1 MIKKLPLSFYIT
13 GVFLFLILAGC
24 HAQRSK
30 KNKSAKEAVEVT
42 TVSNLPSWAVKQPI
56 DPDYYI
62 GIAGVEK
69 KPGDRDYKDLA
80 RKQALHMLC
89 SQIEV
94 KINSNSYLITI
105 NRDYKFQQD
114 YLTSSKASVN
124 TNIEGYNI
132 VDEYDGEKEYWVFL
146 RLSKYEYK
154 KRQQE
159 KLSHASATS
168 LNFLE
173 QADRFTADNQ
183 YAAAVLF
190 YCKALAAMKNYL
202 NEAVEAD
209 YKGKQIFLVN
219 ESFNNLQN
227 LINSIKI
234 NFAESTA
241 TVKFGMPLN
250 KVLIVNTTASDKKAT
265 NLPVVFKFSSGKGE
279 LTEKAKSNE
288 QGKVNLILKKV
299 TSNQAYQQ
307 IDATPDVEAI
317 CSADTNWNDIKPFID
332 RIVKP
337 TGSILL
343 TVVAPK
349 FYSAGVEKNMGNPLE
364 EPYLMKLIDKKLF
377 DAGLQL
383 TLDKKEA
390 DYILELDA
398 NTTKGNVAYEM
409 VNAQL
414 KFNLTVR
421 RANEI
426 VYTQS
431 KTDVKGIKLT
441 VDEAGMNAYK
451 NAAEY
456 ISNTVIPDLYKLIFN

>member
-1 MIKKLPLSFYIT
+1 MPKKKSIVVYIT
-13 GVFLFLILAGC
+13 GSFLFLMLTGC

-30 KNKSAKEAVEVT
+30 KNNQPKESVEIT
-42 TVSNLPSWAVKQPI
+42 TVANLPSWAVKQPI

-69 KPGDRDYKDLA
+69 KPGDREYKNQA
-80 RKQALHMLC
+80 RKQALYMLG

-114 YLTSSKASVN
+114 YLTASKASVN
-124 TNIEGYNI
+124 TNIEGYTI

-159 KLSHASATS
+159 KLLRASSTS
-168 LNFLE
+168 LNFFE
-173 QADRFTADNQ
+173 QADKFKAGNQ
-183 YAAAVLF
+183 YASAILF
-190 YCKALAAMKNYL
+190 YCKALASMKNYL

-219 ESFNNLQN
+219 ESFNNLQS
-227 LINSIKI
+227 LINSIRI
-234 NFAESTA
+234 NFAESAA

-250 KVLIVNTTASDKKAT
+250 KVLIVNTTLSGQKAA
-265 NLPVVFKFSSGKGE
+265 NFPVVFKFSSGKGE
-279 LTEKAKSNE
+279 LLEKASSNE
-288 QGKVNLILKKV
+288 QGKINFILKKLS
-299 TSNQAYQQ
+299 SNQAYQQ
-307 IDATPDVEAI
+307 IDATPDIDAI
-317 CSADTNWNDIKPFID
+317 CATDTNWTDIKPFID

-343 TVVAPK
+343 TVIPPK
-349 FYSAGVEKNMGNPLE
+349 FYSRSIEKNINTDLE
-364 EPYLMKLIDKKLF
+364 EPILMKLIDKKLF

-390 DYILELDA
+390 DYIIELDA
-398 NTTKGNVAYEM
+398 NTTKGSVAYEM

-414 KFNLTVR
+414 KLNLTVKR
-421 RANEI
+421 RNEVI
-426 VYTQS
+426 YTQS
-431 KTDVKGIKLT
+431 KTDIKGIKLT
-441 VDEAGMNAYK
+441 AEEAGMNAYK
-451 NAAEY
+451 NATEY
-456 ISNTVIPDLYKLIFN
+456 ISNIIIPDLYKLIFN